1 MFLDKSFLKT
11 HVYSEIIDEI
21 TRQDDEIVEKGI
33 KAAIGEAK
41 GYLSRYDKLAIFGTD
56 SVAPTVSDDD
66 LAYLR
71 EVVIEIAVWKIVR
84 LCNPNVEL
92 KLMRTGYEDAINWL
106 KMVQKGQVDP
116 SLPYKADDATT
127 EGFNENNS
135 IQFSSNTKRDNHF

>member
-11 HVYSEIIDEI
+11 HVYAEIIDEI

-41 GYLSRYDKLAIFGTD
+41 SYLSRFDKLAIFGTD
-56 SVAPTVSDDD
+56 TVTPTVSDDD

-71 EVVIEIAVWKIVR
+71 EIVIEIAVWKIVR
-84 LCNPNVEL
+84 LSNPNVEL

-127 EGFNENNS
+127 ETFNENS
-135 IQFSSNTKRDNHF
+135 SVQFSSNTKRNNHF